1 MDLKLLIQFWEYKK
15 DCVVKRKD
23 AVITLGLLIPISR
36 GPTNLKMLLYEFATT
51 TQHPRLEASTTQT
64 DLTALEAV
72 SLRSTCRQ
80 VGYSKVPSP
89 GHGDGHLLIGTSRG
103 RPSGCVCV
111 RISFYKAIGQKE
123 LGPKLMTSSYLHYF
137 LKAPSPSTVTF
148 WGPKYQNQH
157 MISGD
162 DTVQSKAASQKKKI
176 YTHTQIHIYIS
187 GLS

>member
-1 MDLKLLIQFWEYKK
+1 MSLLPQHSTPDWRLPQH
-15 DCVVKRKD
+15 KR
-23 AVITLGLLIPISR
+23 
-36 GPTNLKMLLYEFATT
+36 
-51 TQHPRLEASTTQT
+51 
-64 DLTALEAV
+64 
-72 SLRSTCRQ
+72 
-80 VGYSKVPSP
+80 
-89 GHGDGHLLIGTSRG
+89 TSRLWRLSAWDPRAG
-103 RPSGCVCV
+103 RLATRKSRLLGMETA
-111 RISFYKAIGQKE
+111 ISSLGPHAVVPLGVSVFASLYKAMGQKE